1 MVANV
6 IALAVI
12 ISFVCLLIMIGC
24 CKELYCSARD
34 ELEDSSNGNSARG
47 ESVESSNGSSLQ
59 RVNTSSI
66 LRDCRKIKY
75 KFHSLKK
82 SRIFSYK
89 SYSKNSVCSI
99 CMEDFTEGEELVLC
113 PCKHCYHERCIKE
126 WLKLKNSCPLCK
138 LNICSGPHATE
149 STPLLHIV

>member
-6 IALAVI
+6 IVLVVI

-24 CKELYCSARD
+24 CKELYCYARD
-34 ELEDSSNGNSARG
+34 
-47 ESVESSNGSSLQ
+47 ESVESLNGSSLQ

-75 KFHSLKK
+75 KFHSIKK
-82 SRIFSYK
+82 SQFFSYK
-89 SYSKNSVCSI
+89 SYSKVSVCSI

-113 PCKHCYHERCIKE
+113 PCKHCCHECCIKE

-138 LNICSGPHATE
+138 LNICNGPLATE
-149 STPLLHIV
+149 SLPLLRIV